1 MKYNDGS
8 LSPILIP
15 TEDAGYLMSLALDPT
30 EDQIQLKNERA
41 AYLEKEI

>member
-15 TEDAGYLMSLALDPT
+15 FSEAGYLQSLAIGD
-30 EDQIQLKNERA
+30 EDIQVEQEQLMRD
-41 AYLEKEI
+41 YLLR